1 MLIKLKEIETEYL
14 DYLKEENVIHQMII
28 KKPLKILMLQNVFK
42 KEVQEEEN
50 FKYFIEI
57 NHMTHYNQTYLI

>member
-1 MLIKLKEIETEYL
+1 VLIKLKEIETEYL

-57 NHMTHYNQTYLI
+57 NHMIHYNQTYLI